1 MPVLLRQYRET
12 DIATQKK
19 AVLDVLLEILDAS
32 KQLYGETSETADTR
46 RSSNFMVFLKNM
58 YADIRIFRRQ

>member
-32 KQLYGETSETADTR
+32 KQLYGETSETADTG
-46 RSSNFMVFLKNM
+46 S
-58 YADIRIFRRQ
+58 

>member
-19 AVLDVLLEILDAS
+19 AVLDVLLEILEAS
-32 KQLYGETSETADTR
+32 KELYGETSATVDTGTW
-46 RSSNFMVFLKNM
+46 
-58 YADIRIFRRQ
+58 